1 MDGPSV
7 ICKKVGVSQR
17 PVLGF
22 LNSPK
27 PDKVKESSF
36 SSIFLIELGSGRQI
50 GLMWSWISILV
61 FRVINAISWYSSL
74 LSRAIPVVEIQ
85 DIKSNML

>member
-50 GLMWSWISILV
+50 GLMWS
-61 FRVINAISWYSSL
+61 
-74 LSRAIPVVEIQ
+74 
-85 DIKSNML
+85 